1 MSLMSAL
8 QQSNQQELNLH
19 FVSGGNP
26 DRSSEAFIASHLSK
40 SPTGQVRLME
50 SILERE
56 NMNRAY
62 KQVVSNKGAAGV
74 DGMTVGQLRSYLDH
88 HWIKIEAS
96 LLAGL
101 YEPLPARRKEIE
113 KPDGGVRLLG
123 IPTVL
128 DRLIQQAIAQV
139 LEKVWDHTFSESSYG
154 FRPKRSQRKAIG
166 QCRQHVKDGLRF
178 CVDIDLSKFFD
189 RVNHDRLMSRL
200 ALKVAD
206 KRVLKLIRKY
216 LECGVIV
223 DGLEEATEAGTPQ
236 GGPLSPLLSNIVLD
250 ELDQEL
256 EKRALKFVR
265 YADDCVVYVGSKR
278 AGERVK
284 RSITKFITKRLRL
297 KVNEAKSSVG
307 RPWKSKYLGFSL
319 TSSRAQPRIKL
330 HWKTLDR
337 LKDRIRDL
345 TRRKR
350 GRSLQAIITELNAYL
365 RGWWGYFSAMET
377 PFQLKLLSGWI
388 RRRLRSYIWKQWKN
402 RRTRAGNLMKLGISK
417 ETAVK
422 TGCARKGAW
431 RMSQVKWV
439 MIALPNDYFTSRG
452 LVIPWI

>member
-1 MSLMSAL
+1 
-8 QQSNQQELNLH
+8 
-19 FVSGGNP
+19 
-26 DRSSEAFIASHLSK
+26 
-40 SPTGQVRLME
+40 
-50 SILERE
+50 
-56 NMNRAY
+56 
-62 KQVVSNKGAAGV
+62 
-74 DGMTVGQLRSYLDH
+74 
-88 HWIKIEAS
+88 
-96 LLAGL
+96 
-101 YEPLPARRKEIE
+101 
-113 KPDGGVRLLG
+113 
-123 IPTVL
+123 
-128 DRLIQQAIAQV
+128 
-139 LEKVWDHTFSESSYG
+139 
-154 FRPKRSQRKAIG
+154 
-166 QCRQHVKDGLRF
+166 
-178 CVDIDLSKFFD
+178 
-189 RVNHDRLMSRL
+189 MSRL

-223 DGLEEATEAGTPQ
+223 DGLEEATEEGTPQ

-250 ELDQEL
+250 ELDKEL

-284 RSITKFITKRLRL
+284 ESITKFITKRLRL

-350 GRSLQAIITELNAYL
+350 GRSLQAIITELNEYL
-365 RGWWGYFSAMET
+365 RGWWGYFNAMET
-377 PFQLKLLSGWI
+377 PLQLKMLSGWI

-417 ETAVK
+417 ETAVR

-452 LVIPWI
+452 LVIPWT